1 MHSPY
6 MTNKTNL
13 PTLAI
18 AMINAAAYFSKV
30 PEALEIEVKVAEGFI
45 AFISREGR
53 VSVAS
58 KF

>member
-1 MHSPY
+1 

-45 AFISREGR
+45 AFISRAGR

-58 KF
+58 KL